1 MKKNNMKEENNKCPL
16 CHIILNDI
24 SNDNKNLNNPINN
37 NILCSTC
44 INKLLKE
51 ENNLNIPND
60 LIENRI
66 TEMEEETEIDKTLNR
81 KTENNE
87 IVRHELNKSII
98 EEIKRDSM
106 NKTLIQGIKQ
116 KINQKQILSHIN
128 SQKSILN
135 NNLNNSFSNQIKH
148 TKSNKNIQSPENYYI
163 KKTVKANTPTCNI
176 HFLPLD
182 MICLNENIKLCNK
195 CALDKAH
202 WNHEIIT
209 DNEFMGYINELNII
223 YDTMEKNEKMYI
235 NCNQKFF
242 KIIENIN
249 DKFIKMENQIVEI
262 KKDIINKIN
271 HYFIDLLN
279 FINLRRKEI
288 FDKYQYCNYDISD
301 LIKSSS
307 KWMKMVKEDIHD
319 ININNLMNSGK
330 QINNRYNIVKEINDM
345 FKILETFKNNGMTII
360 KNEFWVNPVIIK
372 ENKEIIKLLK
382 LTPYEELSNG
392 HNNNNNYINENTERK
407 YNSINTENSKI
418 YCKKI
423 IDDKIR
429 HNNTVS
435 DFYKNKNSQK
445 LKSIKSEKEKHI
457 PNTKTNSIN
466 FNRISVSKIK
476 NDINNISQSNE
487 STSPFLN
494 SINTKKTLNSGY
506 KEKTKNNNNIS
517 EYRKKCESI
526 QVNND
531 TDKNININFNGHIF
545 NYNSDNNISIII
557 PEKNKNKNNAKK
569 KEIKKT
575 NKNKNKR
582 NTPQKISIKKKFEK
596 QNLKRCFSFD
606 ENTNSENNKNIQIK
620 KKLCLSNNSK
630 VMNDSINNK
639 NSNNISQ
646 TSQNEN
652 KKICKN
658 EKSFIKKTKT
668 KTSKYNSNYK
678 TLNNKDLE
686 KYIDYQLK
694 KSKQSFNRIN
704 LRDNGIKLVCF
715 YYKNYITKIY
725 KEIKMQGCNLNDNDI
740 KLLIKCFMEN
750 DITVNYLNISDNE
763 LTDECIETISNFI
776 NSKKDIANISMK
788 NNLFSKKG
796 IKRLK
801 EIVKN
806 KKDNS
811 NEFNFEI

>member
-1 MKKNNMKEENNKCPL
+1 MKKNKMNEENNKCPL

-262 KKDIINKIN
+262 KKDITNKIN

-307 KWMKMVKEDIHD
+307 KWMKTVKEDIHD

-330 QINNRYNIVKEINDM
+330 QINNRYNIVKEINNM

-392 HNNNNNYINENTERK
+392 HNNNNYINENTERK

-506 KEKTKNNNNIS
+506 KEKTKNNNKIS

-557 PEKNKNKNNAKK
+557 PEK
-569 KEIKKT
+569 

-646 TSQNEN
+646 TSHNEN

-658 EKSFIKKTKT
+658 EKSFIKKSKT

-678 TLNNKDLE
+678 TLTNKDLE

-725 KEIKMQGCNLNDNDI
+725 KEIKMQGCNINDNDI

-806 KKDNS
+806 KKDKS
-811 NEFNFEI
+811 NEFNIEI

>member
-1 MKKNNMKEENNKCPL
+1 MKKNKMKEENNKCPL

-148 TKSNKNIQSPENYYI
+148 TKSNKNIQSPEKYYI

-242 KIIENIN
+242 EIIENIN

-476 NDINNISQSNE
+476 NDLNNISQSNE

-506 KEKTKNNNNIS
+506 KEKTKNNNKIS

-646 TSQNEN
+646 TSHNEN

-678 TLNNKDLE
+678 TLTNKDLE

-776 NSKKDIANISMK
+776 NLKKDIANISMK

-806 KKDNS
+806 KKDKS

>member
-1 MKKNNMKEENNKCPL
+1 MKEENNKCTL

-148 TKSNKNIQSPENYYI
+148 TKSNKNIQSPEKYYI

-209 DNEFMGYINELNII
+209 DNEFMRYINELNII

-307 KWMKMVKEDIHD
+307 KWMKTVKEDIHD

-392 HNNNNNYINENTERK
+392 HNNNNNYINENTEIK

-466 FNRISVSKIK
+466 FNRISISKIK
-476 NDINNISQSNE
+476 KDLNNISQSNE

-646 TSQNEN
+646 TSHNEN

-668 KTSKYNSNYK
+668 KTSKYNSSYK

-725 KEIKMQGCNLNDNDI
+725 KEIKMQGCNINDNDI

-806 KKDNS
+806 KKDKS
-811 NEFNFEI
+811 NEFNIEI

>member
-1 MKKNNMKEENNKCPL
+1 MKKNKMKEENNKCPL

-44 INKLLKE
+44 INKLLNE

-148 TKSNKNIQSPENYYI
+148 TKSNKNIQSPEKYYI

-307 KWMKMVKEDIHD
+307 KWMKTVKEDIHD

-392 HNNNNNYINENTERK
+392 HNNNNNYNNENTEIK

-476 NDINNISQSNE
+476 NDLNNISQSNE

-506 KEKTKNNNNIS
+506 KEKTKNNNKIS

-569 KEIKKT
+569 KEIIKT

-630 VMNDSINNK
+630 FMNDSINNK

-646 TSQNEN
+646 TSHNEN

-658 EKSFIKKTKT
+658 EKSFIKKSKT
-668 KTSKYNSNYK
+668 KTSKYNGNYK

-806 KKDNS
+806 KKDKS

>member
-1 MKKNNMKEENNKCPL
+1 MKKNKMNEENNKCPL

-307 KWMKMVKEDIHD
+307 KWMKTVKEDIHD

-392 HNNNNNYINENTERK
+392 HNNNNYINENTERK

-646 TSQNEN
+646 TSHNEN

-658 EKSFIKKTKT
+658 EKSFIKKSKT

-725 KEIKMQGCNLNDNDI
+725 KEIKMQGCNINDNDI

-806 KKDNS
+806 KKDKS
-811 NEFNFEI
+811 NEFNIEI

>member
-1 MKKNNMKEENNKCPL
+1 MKKKKMNKKNNKCPL

-148 TKSNKNIQSPENYYI
+148 TKSNKNIQSPEKYYI

-392 HNNNNNYINENTERK
+392 HNNNNYINENTERK

-506 KEKTKNNNNIS
+506 KEKTKNNNKIS

-646 TSQNEN
+646 TSHNEN

-658 EKSFIKKTKT
+658 EKSFIKKSKT

-725 KEIKMQGCNLNDNDI
+725 KEIKMQGCNINDNDI

-806 KKDNS
+806 KKDKS
-811 NEFNFEI
+811 NEFNIEI

>member
-1 MKKNNMKEENNKCPL
+1 MKEENNKCPL

-44 INKLLKE
+44 INKLLNE

-148 TKSNKNIQSPENYYI
+148 TKSNKNIQSPEKYYI

-345 FKILETFKNNGMTII
+345 FKILETFKNNGITII

-435 DFYKNKNSQK
+435 DFYKNKNCQK

-646 TSQNEN
+646 TSHNEN

-725 KEIKMQGCNLNDNDI
+725 KEIKMQGCNINDNDI

-806 KKDNS
+806 KKDKS
-811 NEFNFEI
+811 NEFNIEI

>member
-1 MKKNNMKEENNKCPL
+1 M
-16 CHIILNDI
+16 
-24 SNDNKNLNNPINN
+24 
-37 NILCSTC
+37 
-44 INKLLKE
+44 KE

-135 NNLNNSFSNQIKH
+135 NNLNNRFSNQIKH
-148 TKSNKNIQSPENYYI
+148 TKSNKNIQSPEKYYI

-392 HNNNNNYINENTERK
+392 HNNNNYINENTERK

-606 ENTNSENNKNIQIK
+606 ENTNSENNKNTQIK

-646 TSQNEN
+646 TSHNEN

-678 TLNNKDLE
+678 TLTNKDLE

-806 KKDNS
+806 KKDKS

>member
-148 TKSNKNIQSPENYYI
+148 TKSNKNIQSPEKYYI

-345 FKILETFKNNGMTII
+345 FKILETFKNNGITII

-435 DFYKNKNSQK
+435 DFYKNKNCQK

-506 KEKTKNNNNIS
+506 KEKTKNNNKIS

-646 TSQNEN
+646 TSHNEN

-678 TLNNKDLE
+678 TLTNKDLE

-725 KEIKMQGCNLNDNDI
+725 KEIKMQGCNINDNDI

-806 KKDNS
+806 KKDKS
-811 NEFNFEI
+811 NEFNIEI

>member
-1 MKKNNMKEENNKCPL
+1 MKKNKMNEENNKCPL

-148 TKSNKNIQSPENYYI
+148 TKSNKNIQSPEKYYI

-301 LIKSSS
+301 LIKSSY

-345 FKILETFKNNGMTII
+345 FKILETFKNNGITII

-435 DFYKNKNSQK
+435 DFYKNKNCQK

-569 KEIKKT
+569 KKLKKRIKIKIKEIHHKKSALKK
-575 NKNKNKR
+575 NSKNK
-582 NTPQKISIKKKFEK
+582 I
-596 QNLKRCFSFD
+596 
-606 ENTNSENNKNIQIK
+606 
-620 KKLCLSNNSK
+620 
-630 VMNDSINNK
+630 
-639 NSNNISQ
+639 
-646 TSQNEN
+646 
-652 KKICKN
+652 
-658 EKSFIKKTKT
+658 
-668 KTSKYNSNYK
+668 
-678 TLNNKDLE
+678 
-686 KYIDYQLK
+686 
-694 KSKQSFNRIN
+694 
-704 LRDNGIKLVCF
+704 
-715 YYKNYITKIY
+715 
-725 KEIKMQGCNLNDNDI
+725 
-740 KLLIKCFMEN
+740 
-750 DITVNYLNISDNE
+750 
-763 LTDECIETISNFI
+763 
-776 NSKKDIANISMK
+776 
-788 NNLFSKKG
+788 
-796 IKRLK
+796 
-801 EIVKN
+801 
-806 KKDNS
+806 
-811 NEFNFEI
+811 

>member
-1 MKKNNMKEENNKCPL
+1 MKKNKMKEENNKFPL

-307 KWMKMVKEDIHD
+307 KWMKTVKEDIHD

-392 HNNNNNYINENTERK
+392 HNNNNNYINENTEIK

-506 KEKTKNNNNIS
+506 KEKTKNNNKIS

-575 NKNKNKR
+575 NKNKSKR

-646 TSQNEN
+646 TSHNEN

-801 EIVKN
+801 DIAKN
-806 KKDNS
+806 KKDKS
-811 NEFNFEI
+811 NEFNIEI